1 MARTYANLTEDEY
14 NEKVLLIADYI
25 INTKCSTRKAAK
37 YATETG
43 FKISN
48 VSVHNMIRS
57 KLPKLDAERF
67 QKVMEVLGSN
77 TPKSIEDANT
87 KVRIFSATSYLLQDF
102 TVAEVADML
111 GSTLDTIYDD
121 LTVRLPKLD
130 KTLAQEVKKK
140 LQTHKLEN
148 LGQYKDGVPDVVLE
162 EQIKT
167 GLNDDV
173 DDRKL

>member
-1 MARTYANLTEDEY
+1 MAKTYANLTEDEY

-67 QKVMEVLGSN
+67 QKVMGVLENN

-121 LTVRLPKLD
+121 LTIRLPKLD

-148 LGQYKDGVPDVVLE
+148 LGQFKDGVPEVVLE
-162 EQIKT
+162 EQIKI